1 MKYLNCNGIGV
12 IKVMKTRWST
22 PTAESACVVVLGVE
36 FCPQFLLWFD
46 GWIHLQVY
54 RGEVCLNTVQISAL
68 LALDTRRAL
77 DRAAKSVK
85 ALDEQCCAVMA
96 VFGDIQHSAGNQIIT
111 PLMHHSFVEWHLLW
125 IYWCGDGTSNNI
137 PSRYIEACAQSR
149 ITILNSE
156 LNRMNLTLIHIVY
169 IHLMSYVLTLYVI
182 MVH

>member
-1 MKYLNCNGIGV
+1 
-12 IKVMKTRWST
+12 MKTRWSI

-36 FCPQFLLWFD
+36 FSPQFLLWFD

-111 PLMHHSFVEWHLLW
+111 PLMHHSFMEWHLLW
-125 IYWCGDGTSNNI
+125 IYWCGDGTSTTSL
-137 PSRYIEACAQSR
+137 PDTSKHVHRAESQYWTRSF
-149 ITILNSE
+149 
-156 LNRMNLTLIHIVY
+156 NRMNLTLIHIVY
-169 IHLMSYVLTLYVI
+169 VCFNALFAICPVL
-182 MVH
+182 